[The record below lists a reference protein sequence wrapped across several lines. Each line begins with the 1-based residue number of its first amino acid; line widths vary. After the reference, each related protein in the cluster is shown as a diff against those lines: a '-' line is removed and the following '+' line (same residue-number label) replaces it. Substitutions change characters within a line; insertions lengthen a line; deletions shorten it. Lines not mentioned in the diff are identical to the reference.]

1 MAPEVIAYAVPGL
14 VSTILG
20 GLRALAL
27 CIALIWLGLAISV
40 KRLHDRDKSGWFLP
54 VYWGLPMVLG
64 ALGFVAQ
71 LNDSGGLSLVCGL
84 GEFAIGIWM
93 FTEPGCLR
101 GTPGTNRFG
110 PDPLG
115 SPVPAGTGPV
125 LRG

>member
-1 MAPEVIAYAVPGL
+1 MALY
-14 VSTILG
+14 
-20 GLRALAL
+20 
-27 CIALIWLGLAISV
+27 IALIWLGLAISV

-71 LNDSGGLSLVCGL
+71 LNDSSGLSLVCGL

-93 FTEPGCLR
+93 FIELGCLR

-110 PDPLG
+110 SDPLG

>member
-1 MAPEVIAYAVPGL
+1 MAPTVIAYAVLGL

-27 CIALIWLGLAISV
+27 YIALIWLGLAISV
-40 KRLHDRDKSGWFLP
+40 KRLHDREKSSWFLP
-54 VYWGLPMVLG
+54 VYWGPPMVLG
-64 ALGFVAQ
+64 ALGFVAH
-71 LNDSGGLSLVCGL
+71 LNDSGGLSLVCAL
-84 GEFAIGIWM
+84 GETAIGIWM
-93 FTEPGCLR
+93 FIELGCLR

-110 PDPLG
+110 SDPLG